1 MNREIALN
9 TPMVDYL
16 TLTTFDMELSQQWF
30 RFVGLEARQEKRI
43 QYTGFSVTEK
53 EGTIFWG
60 QGTQKDKPH
69 CMLQISGALADVM
82 FWLFREVISE
92 GLCKVSRIDVQ
103 MTVEQPIWWGQWKL
117 AQRLEGLE
125 KRPSVARSTCEIGGE
140 KVELMTVYAGSRSSG
155 RLTRVYQKVGED
167 GSILLRYEVEF
178 GRDYAHALALSLAD
192 GAGTKG
198 GALNAELRR
207 LGDAP
212 LKDLFWRDGGL
223 LAAKQGKRILA
234 DKSEE
239 WLLNVVLPVFVRAI
253 NADGADPALL
263 ELYLAAIESRLAD
276 SVS

>member
-1 MNREIALN
+1 MNREITLN

-16 TLTTFDMELSQQWF
+16 TLTTFDMELARQWWN
-30 RFVGLEARQEKRI
+30 FVGLESKQEKRI
-43 QYTGFSVTEK
+43 QYTGFSVQEK

-60 QGTQKDKPH
+60 QGVQKDRPH
-69 CMLQISGALADVM
+69 CMLQISGALADIM
-82 FWLFREVISE
+82 FWLFREVIAE

-103 MTVEQPIWWGQWKL
+103 MTVPQPIWWGQWQL

-140 KVELMTVYAGSRSSG
+140 KTELMTVYAGSRSAG

-167 GSILLRYEVEF
+167 GGLLLRYEVEF
-178 GRDYAHALALSLAD
+178 GRDYAHALALALAD

-276 SVS
+276 SIS